1 MVSKSRLLIDRLRSS
16 MWVLPVF
23 ILALM
28 MAAGQGLLI
37 LDQHITLD
45 LGIMAGIGVE
55 GARGMLQAVAGSMA
69 TVAGVVFSL
78 TLLVLS
84 QASAQYSPRVL
95 RNFLRDRTNQTVL
108 GVFLGVFVYCLV
120 VLRGMGG
127 NNNSIPEM
135 AVIGGLAAAVVSVV
149 YLIYFFHHIAR
160 SLQLENILADIEA
173 ETLPIIERIYP
184 QDMCV
189 SEETDREKASEQ
201 PQLPKHAVAARKAG
215 YIQDID
221 FHTLLE
227 TADRLDAVIHVPQRV
242 GEFMVEGKALAFVA
256 SESLPSEDTIEAIRS
271 TFSLGLTRSIQQD
284 PAYGIRQMADVA
296 MKALSPGVNNT
307 SNAIMALDRISVLM
321 RIVAARA
328 SPRRER
334 LSRGRLRLVVARPGF
349 ESMLGL
355 SCDQIRQWGRNNPAV
370 LGRLLEV
377 LGDLQSVC
385 ATPHR
390 RAIVRAYARRVL
402 DNAESHITEPGDLA
416 WIQGRYERCIENRTE
431 PPECI

>member
-1 MVSKSRLLIDRLRSS
+1 

-23 ILALM
+23 ILVLM
-28 MAAGQGLLI
+28 MGAGQGLLI
-37 LDQHITLD
+37 LDQFITVD
-45 LGIMAGIGVE
+45 LGILAGIGVE
-55 GARGMLQAVAGSMA
+55 GVRGMLQAVAASMA

-95 RNFLRDRTNQTVL
+95 RNFLRDRTNQIVL

-120 VLRGMGG
+120 VLRGIGG
-127 NNNSIPEM
+127 NSDNIPEM
-135 AVIGGLAAAVVSVV
+135 AVMGGLAAAVVSVV
-149 YLIYFFHHIAR
+149 YLVYFFNHIAQ

-173 ETLPIIERIYP
+173 ETLPVIERIYP
-184 QDMCV
+184 RDMDV
-189 SEETDREKASEQ
+189 SEETVWEESSE
-201 PQLPKHAVAARKAG
+201 PPRLPKHAVAARGAG

-221 FHTLLE
+221 LHTLLE

-242 GEFMVEGKALAFVA
+242 GEFIVEGKALAFVA
-256 SESLPSEDTIEAIRS
+256 SESLPHEDTIEDIRS

-284 PAYGIRQMADVA
+284 PAYGIRQMVDVA

-307 SNAIMALDRISVLM
+307 SNALMALDRISVLM

-334 LSRGRLRLVVARPGF
+334 LSGGRLRLVVARPGF

-355 SCDQIRQWGRNNPAV
+355 SCDQIRQWGNHNPAV

-377 LGDLQSVC
+377 LGDLQSAC
-385 ATPHR
+385 ATSHR
-390 RAIVRAYARRVL
+390 RAMVHAYARRVL
-402 DNAESHITEPGDLA
+402 ENAESTIKEPGDLA
-416 WIQGRYERCIENRTE
+416 WIRGCYTRNIDDRTGQTSGS
-431 PPECI
+431 